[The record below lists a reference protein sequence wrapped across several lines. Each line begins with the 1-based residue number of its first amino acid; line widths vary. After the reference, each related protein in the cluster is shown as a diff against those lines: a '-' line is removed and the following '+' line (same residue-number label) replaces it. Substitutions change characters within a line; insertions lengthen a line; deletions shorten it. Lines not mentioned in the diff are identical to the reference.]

1 MHWVLLAFLG
11 VAAASQITELNPAK
25 EYTFHYTSSI
35 LSGIPELGRQH
46 AGLKLTTIVKAQKFP
61 DNTIRIK
68 FQDSKFK
75 NYNDEVEKDMRF
87 PRAPVREE
95 DKQEVPASIKQ
106 HLEMPFKVVTHEN
119 LVEKIQVEATE
130 PEFITNIKKAAVS
143 QLLAVSQSR
152 LTEESEGRRQ
162 LVTSMHKMEESIMG
176 ECDTHYTVER
186 MPEYLAR
193 EFEER
198 EQIPMR
204 ELCQG
209 KDYYEVIKTKD
220 LKNCRERP
228 VYVHVYGARAVSD
241 GSLGSSVPFA
251 SESSVSRNIICGT
264 PDSFILRVASNQHK
278 AVISPSG
285 KFEHK
290 EWMEVTSTSIVSL
303 RSVEDKKE
311 EIPDVKAPKP
321 RGSLMFEHPKQDDY
335 FSATVSEK
343 SLVPQ
348 ARTDNR
354 LEQDWYR
361 AQMVQPDIESR
372 PKTLYPT
379 IKSPEETMRQLVV
392 TFKRIVEIARQSPES
407 SESAEDVAGSAVMV
421 SRALV
426 RLGLQDIKAL
436 WQQIEASLPEN
447 LKVPAYNSFL
457 DLVSISGTNPAIKF
471 IIEEVK
477 SGKLVGENAAMIV
490 SNAIRSAKTPT
501 KQLLKELID
510 LLKHVAQQ
518 DNRNMVSTVALA
530 VTRLIH
536 RACVHETSSV
546 TDFPAKSFGRFCDE
560 KTPEINRDLIPF
572 LAEKLFAA
580 RKSDINQLL
589 TYINALGNLGHEG
602 AALHLLKVIDDGSF
616 DSHLRSV
623 AVYQLRK
630 TASTNPALY
639 RPIIL
644 QLIANEAE
652 SDEVRMAAITILP
665 RTRPAS
671 FHLNKLAIRTWWE
684 PSKQVSAYITS
695 TLHALANPE
704 LARHSKIYK
713 AVIEP
718 AREAIRIA
726 KPTDAGILTSHNIM
740 ISQFLDTLK
749 AAVNMKVQYVFSEE
763 DELPR
768 TLFMK
773 TSVKSKTHVF
783 NKMEVAAHMEGGQFL
798 INKLYETYARFLSE
812 EEKARIDT
820 QSDIIKNI
828 INVESRRMRKPEAHV
843 TIKSLGLQRIFS
855 IDSRMVEELLEKIA
869 VESVEALSVE
879 KTHSV
884 QFMKI
889 IDMNGHNAVI
899 PTESGLPVYV
909 SHRTP
914 LVVSGEAVA
923 DIQVKDIKDMKAGV
937 TIKPVVNYKQ
947 IAQAGIF
954 CPITK
959 KLLFAGVDSSIHVTL
974 PLVAEVAFKEGQL
987 ELIIKSPQDQESQR
1001 EKPVFEMRVKPYT
1014 TNYDMT
1020 SPNMVPITKSAD
1032 TKVIRSANPLKVKEV
1047 PLGEALGLDLRLK
1060 VETEQAFAD
1069 VAELL
1074 HQMSQHSPLTLLTL
1088 PFPLKTVKD
1097 HSMRLMYNPRNSNT
1111 KDISL
1116 VLSAGHA
1123 RKQSSSDVILTPAS
1137 PIPDIKKHIEMAMQK
1152 VTGAGR
1158 AVALNIQAR
1167 LHGNNRA
1174 VEKEMIA
1181 QVTVAK
1187 NDENSLMKMIMFA
1200 KLPNAQQPYIMDIDA
1215 TRMVRRPIN
1224 RWDKEAMLAEDLR
1237 SVINIKAK
1245 AGLEGQQMHDLM
1257 VDLVVERS
1265 EQMKAH
1271 VKNSEA
1277 WRKCEADSARELRLS
1292 ESCIKA
1298 RSMAASLDVIK
1309 AELSLPRLVT
1319 RHPYMVTLWTAVK
1332 AYFLPYLS
1340 IEASSYNRQSPIQ
1353 DNYQIVAK
1361 VAPNSK
1367 SITVDFSAEGSK
1379 IVLNNVRLIHP
1390 IKDMLP
1396 ISIKD
1401 SLAIGVVKMLSKNKL
1416 PARCSIEGSRV
1427 STFDKLIY
1435 DYTLND
1441 CEHVIFRDCTE
1452 SPKVMVTVKKTSSQH
1467 IVKAIIDGNMYELEM
1482 VRSTRGARTNPGQL
1496 KVNGQV
1502 KQALPKV
1509 QGQPIRFEDA
1519 SNQIYLYED
1528 GVYEI
1533 FSLRHGLTLRADS
1546 QSAEVKA
1553 FQGRLRNMACGLC
1566 GDLNDEKTAD
1576 VVSAHQCVMSSP
1588 RLAAYSYMVVDN
1600 QCAGIP
1606 AQDKPVYQEE
1616 AKQCVRKA
1624 VVPSKV
1630 LSMFQERQHSVKRS
1644 QAPMRHLDMER
1655 GQKICISM
1663 KQVHMC
1669 PDTRSPSEIVP
1680 MQMPFFCVARDQ
1692 EGYTLQELAQSG
1704 EKINEAT
1711 RFPISFSSMV
1721 YVPSRC

>member
-1 MHWVLLAFLG
+1 MGSSCLTTPLTTPWNQPSKMHWVLLAFLG

-25 EYTFHYTSSI
+25 KYTFHYTSSI

-61 DNTIRIK
+61 DNTVRIK

-75 NYNDEVEKDMRF
+75 IYNDEVNKDMRF
-87 PRAPVREE
+87 PRAPMREA
-95 DKQEVPASIKQ
+95 DQLEVPASIKQ

-228 VYVHVYGARAVSD
+228 VYIHVYGARAVSD

-290 EWMEVTSTSIVSL
+290 EWMEDTSTSIVSL

-311 EIPDVKAPKP
+311 EIPDVKTPKP

-348 ARTDNR
+348 ARTDSR
-354 LEQDWYR
+354 IEQDWYR

-392 TFKRIVEIARQSPES
+392 TFKRIVEIARMSPES

-457 DLVSISGTNPAIKF
+457 DLVSISGTNPVIKF

-530 VTRLIH
+530 VTRLVH
-536 RACVHETSSV
+536 RACIHETSSV
-546 TDFPAKSFGRFCDE
+546 SDFPAKSYGRFCDE
-560 KTPEINRDLIPF
+560 KTPEITRDLIPF
-572 LAEKLFAA
+572 LAEKLFAT

-616 DSHLRSV
+616 DKHLRSV

-704 LARHSKIYK
+704 IARDSKMFSPIF
-713 AVIEP
+713 ER
-718 AREAIRIA
+718 AREAIKLA
-726 KPTDAGILTSHNIM
+726 KPTDAGIVTSHNII
-740 ISQFLDTLK
+740 ISHFLDTLK
-749 AAVNMKVQYVFSEE
+749 AAVNMRLQYVFSED
-763 DELPR
+763 DEVPR
-768 TLFMK
+768 SVFMRN
-773 TSVKSKTHVF
+773 SVKSRTHVLSE
-783 NKMEVAAHMEGGQFL
+783 EVAMHLEGGQFL
-798 INKLYETYARFLSE
+798 LDKLYETYNRFLLSD
-812 EEKARIDT
+812 EEKARVNT
-820 QSDIIKNI
+820 QRDYIKNI
-828 INVESRRMRKPEAHV
+828 VSVESRRMRKPEAHITV
-843 TIKSLGLQRIFS
+843 KSMGLQRIFS
-855 IDSRMVEELLEKIA
+855 LDNRVIESLLEKVA
-869 VESVEALSVE
+869 LESVEALQHHMV
-879 KTHSV
+879 HSYE
-884 QFMKI
+884 FMKI
-889 IDMNGHNAVI
+889 IDMNGHRAII
-899 PTESGLPVYV
+899 PTESGLPVYI
-909 SHRTP
+909 SHQTP
-914 LVVSGEAVA
+914 LVLSGEAVA
-923 DIQVKDIKDMKAGV
+923 DIQVTSVRNMKADV
-937 TIKPVVNYKQ
+937 TIKPVVNHKH
-947 IAQAGIF
+947 ITEAGIF

-959 KLLFAGVDSSIHVTL
+959 KFLGAGVDASIHIAL
-974 PLVAEVAFKEGQL
+974 PLVTEVAWKDG
-987 ELIIKSPQDQESQR
+987 LIEVAIKSPQDEESQK
-1001 EKPVFEMRVKPYT
+1001 EKPVFEIRVKPYT
-1014 TNYDMT
+1014 TNYDLT
-1020 SPNMVPITKSAD
+1020 SPIPEPISKSAD
-1032 TKVIRSANPLKVKEV
+1032 SKVIRSAIPRKVKEV
-1047 PLGEALGLDLRLK
+1047 SLGEALGLSLRLK
-1060 VETEQAFAD
+1060 VETEQPFAD

-1074 HQMSQHSPLTLLTL
+1074 HLIAQHSPLTLINL

-1097 HSMRLMYNPRNSNT
+1097 HSMRLMYNPKESNT
-1111 KDISL
+1111 KNIAF
-1116 VLSAGHA
+1116 VFGVGYG
-1123 RKQSSSDVILTPAS
+1123 RKQSPSAVEVIS
-1137 PIPDIKKHIEMAMQK
+1137 PSPVEDIKKDIKMVLSKIPEASQ
-1152 VTGAGR
+1152 AL
-1158 AVALNIQAR
+1158 AVNIQAILR
-1167 LHGNNRA
+1167 SDSQDI
-1174 VEKEMIA
+1174 KKMMA

-1187 NDENSLMKMIMFA
+1187 NDVSNRMMMMVSVKGRQA
-1200 KLPNAQQPYIMDIDA
+1200 YIAEIDA
-1215 TRMVRRPIN
+1215 TRIVRRPIN
-1224 RWDKEAMLAEDLR
+1224 TWDKEAMLAEDLR
-1237 SVINIKAK
+1237 STINIKAK
-1245 AGLEGQQMHDLM
+1245 AGIEGQQLHDLM
-1257 VDLVVERS
+1257 IDLVVERS
-1265 EQMKAH
+1265 EEMKAH
-1271 VKNSEA
+1271 TKSSEA
-1277 WRKCEADSARELRLS
+1277 WRMCEADSAKELRLS
-1292 ESCIKA
+1292 ESCVKA
-1298 RSMAASLDVIK
+1298 RRLAASLDVVK
-1309 AELSLPRLVT
+1309 AELSLPRHIT
-1319 RHPYMVTLWTAVK
+1319 RHPYMITLATAVK

-1340 IEASSYNRQSPIQ
+1340 IEDSSYNRQDQ
-1353 DNYQIVAK
+1353 AHDNYQIVARI
-1361 VAPNSK
+1361 APHSK
-1367 SITVDFSAEGSK
+1367 SLTIDVSAEGK
-1379 IVLNNVRLIHP
+1379 MTVLSNIRLMP
-1390 IKDMLP
+1390 AMKYLLP
-1396 ISIKD
+1396 IQIKD
-1401 SLAIGVVKMLSKNKL
+1401 SFPTSVVNMLTKSKL
-1416 PARCSIEGSRV
+1416 PSRCSIEG
-1427 STFDKLIY
+1427 
-1435 DYTLND
+1435 N
-1441 CEHVIFRDCTE
+1441 
-1452 SPKVMVTVKKTSSQH
+1452 KV
-1467 IVKAIIDGNMYELEM
+1467 
-1482 VRSTRGARTNPGQL
+1482 
-1496 KVNGQV
+1496 
-1502 KQALPKV
+1502 
-1509 QGQPIRFEDA
+1509 
-1519 SNQIYLYED
+1519 
-1528 GVYEI
+1528 
-1533 FSLRHGLTLRADS
+1533 
-1546 QSAEVKA
+1546 
-1553 FQGRLRNMACGLC
+1553 
-1566 GDLNDEKTAD
+1566 
-1576 VVSAHQCVMSSP
+1576 
-1588 RLAAYSYMVVDN
+1588 
-1600 QCAGIP
+1600 
-1606 AQDKPVYQEE
+1606 
-1616 AKQCVRKA
+1616 
-1624 VVPSKV
+1624 
-1630 LSMFQERQHSVKRS
+1630 
-1644 QAPMRHLDMER
+1644 
-1655 GQKICISM
+1655 
-1663 KQVHMC
+1663 
-1669 PDTRSPSEIVP
+1669 
-1680 MQMPFFCVARDQ
+1680 
-1692 EGYTLQELAQSG
+1692 
-1704 EKINEAT
+1704 
-1711 RFPISFSSMV
+1711 
-1721 YVPSRC
+1721 

>member
-11 VAAASQITELNPAK
+11 VAAASQITELDPAK

-46 AGLKLTTIVKAQKFP
+46 AGLKLNTIVKAQKFP

-87 PRAPVREE
+87 PRAPMRDE
-95 DKQEVPASIKQ
+95 DQQEVPASIKQ

-119 LVEKIQVEATE
+119 LVQKIQCEDTE

-152 LTEESEGRRQ
+152 LTQESEGRRQ
-162 LVTSMHKMEESIMG
+162 LVTSMQKMEESIMG
-176 ECDTHYTVER
+176 ECSTEYTVER

-209 KDYYEVIKTKD
+209 KHYYEVIKTKD

-228 VYVHVYGARAVSD
+228 VYVHVYGARSVSD

-251 SESSVSRNIICGT
+251 AESSVTRSIICGT

-290 EWMEVTSTSIVSL
+290 ERMEVTSTSIVSL

-321 RGSLMFEHPKQDDY
+321 RGSLMFEHPKQDY

-348 ARTDNR
+348 ARSDNR

-372 PKTLYPT
+372 PRTLYPT

-426 RLGLQDIKAL
+426 SLGLQDIRAL
-436 WQQIEASLPEN
+436 WHQIEASLPEN

-457 DLVSISGTNPAIKF
+457 DLVSICGTNPAIKF
-471 IIEEVK
+471 IIEDVK

-510 LLKHVAQQ
+510 LLKHIAQQ

-530 VTRLIH
+530 VTHLIH
-536 RACVHETSSV
+536 KACIHETSSV
-546 TDFPAKSFGRFCDE
+546 TDYPAKSFGRFCDE
-560 KTPEINRDLIPF
+560 KTPEITRDLIPF
-572 LAEKLFAA
+572 LAEKLFAT
-580 RKSDINQLL
+580 RKSDTNQLL

-616 DSHLRSV
+616 DTHPRSV

-630 TASTNPALY
+630 TASTKPALY

-704 LARHSKIYK
+704 LATTSKIYN
-713 AVIEP
+713 AVFEP
-718 AREAIRIA
+718 AREAIKIA

-749 AAVNMKVQYVFSEE
+749 AAVNMRVQYVFSEE

-798 INKLYETYARFLSE
+798 MNKLYEAYARFLPQDE
-812 EEKARIDT
+812 VARMDT
-820 QSDIIKNI
+820 QRDYIKNI

-855 IDSRMVEELLEKIA
+855 LDSRMVEELLEKVAI
-869 VESVEALSVE
+869 ESIEALNMQ
-879 KTHSV
+879 KTHSYE
-884 QFMKI
+884 FLKI
-889 IDMNGHNAVI
+889 IDMNGHNVII

-909 SHRTP
+909 SHSTP

-923 DIQVKDIKDMKAGV
+923 DIRLTDIKDMKAAV

-959 KLLFAGVDSSIHVTL
+959 KFLGAGVDASIHITL
-974 PLVAEVAFKEGQL
+974 PLVTEVALKEGQL
-987 ELIIKSPQDQESQR
+987 EVIIKSPQDQESQK

-1014 TNYDMT
+1014 SNYDMT
-1020 SPNMVPITKSAD
+1020 SSNLVPIPKSQD
-1032 TKVIRSANPLKVKEV
+1032 SKVIRSANPLKVKEV
-1047 PLGEALGLDLRLK
+1047 PLGEALGLALRLK
-1060 VETEQAFAD
+1060 VETEQPFAD
-1069 VAELL
+1069 VADLV
-1074 HQMSQHSPLTLLTL
+1074 HWIAQHKPLTLLNL

-1097 HSMRLMYNPRNSNT
+1097 HSMRLVYNPKESNT
-1111 KDISL
+1111 KDIAFVFSVGYGKKL
-1116 VLSAGHA
+1116 
-1123 RKQSSSDVILTPAS
+1123 SSSDVALTSPS
-1137 PIPDIKKHIEMAMQK
+1137 PIAEIKEHIEMTLSKIPSASQAVAVNIQAICRRDNQDIKK
-1152 VTGAGR
+1152 V
-1158 AVALNIQAR
+1158 V
-1167 LHGNNRA
+1167 
-1174 VEKEMIA
+1174 A

-1187 NDENSLMKMIMFA
+1187 NNENNLMKMVMLVRTPIARQAYLME
-1200 KLPNAQQPYIMDIDA
+1200 IDA
-1215 TRMVRRPIN
+1215 TRMVKRPIN
-1224 RWDKEAMLAEDLR
+1224 MWDKEAMLAEDLR
-1237 SVINIKAK
+1237 STINIKAK
-1245 AGLEGQQMHDLM
+1245 VGVEGQQQHDVML
-1257 VDLVVERS
+1257 DLVVERS

-1271 VKNSEA
+1271 AKNSEA
-1277 WRKCEADSARELRLS
+1277 WRKCESDSARELRLS

-1298 RSMAASLDVIK
+1298 RRMAASLDVIK
-1309 AELSLPRLVT
+1309 ADISLPRPVT
-1319 RHPYMVTLWTAVK
+1319 RHPYMVTLCTAAK
-1332 AYFLPYLS
+1332 AYFLPHLS
-1340 IEASSYNRQSPIQ
+1340 IEDSSFNRPDQI
-1353 DNYQIVAK
+1353 QIVAK
-1361 VAPNSK
+1361 IAPNSR
-1367 SITVDFSAEGSK
+1367 SLTIDVSAEGK
-1379 IVLNNVRLIHP
+1379 KTVLNNVRLMP
-1390 IKDMLP
+1390 SMKYLLP
-1396 ISIKD
+1396 IQIKD
-1401 SLAIGVVKMLSKNKL
+1401 SIPTHVVNMLAKSKL
-1416 PARCSIEGSRV
+1416 PSRCSIEGNKVR
-1427 STFDKLIY
+1427 TFDRLIY

-1452 SPKVMVTVKKTSSQH
+1452 SPRVMVTAKKTSSQH
-1467 IVKAIIDGNMYELEM
+1467 IVKAVIDGNKYELEI
-1482 VRSTRGARTNPGQL
+1482 VKASRGSRTNPGQV
-1496 KVNGQV
+1496 KINGQV
-1502 KQALPKV
+1502 KQAAPRV

-1519 SNQIYLYED
+1519 FNQISLYED
-1528 GVYEI
+1528 GVFEI
-1533 FSLRHGLTLRADS
+1533 FSLIHGLTVRADG

-1553 FQGRLRNMACGLC
+1553 FQWRLRNLACGLC
-1566 GDLNDEKTAD
+1566 GDLNDEKTVD
-1576 VVSAHQCVMSSP
+1576 VVSAQQCVMSSP
-1588 RLAAYSYMVVDN
+1588 RLAAYSYMVADS

-1606 AQDKPVYQEE
+1606 AQDKAVYQEE
-1616 AKQCVRKA
+1616 TQQCVRK
-1624 VVPSKV
+1624 VVIPTKV
-1630 LSMFQERQHSVKRS
+1630 SDMFTNRQLSVKKVE
-1644 QAPMRHLDMER
+1644 APLRHIDMEH
-1655 GQKICISM
+1655 GQKICISV
-1663 KQVHMC
+1663 KQVPMC
-1669 PDTRSPSEIVP
+1669 PTVSQPAEIVP
-1680 MQMPFFCVARDQ
+1680 MEMPFFCVARTQ
-1692 EGYTLQELAQSG
+1692 EGRALQELAQSG
-1704 EKINEAT
+1704 EKITEAL
-1711 RFPISFSSMV
+1711 RFPIAFSSTV
-1721 YVPSRC
+1721 QVPRRC

>member
-1 MHWVLLAFLG
+1 
-11 VAAASQITELNPAK
+11 
-25 EYTFHYTSSI
+25 
-35 LSGIPELGRQH
+35 
-46 AGLKLTTIVKAQKFP
+46 
-61 DNTIRIK
+61 
-68 FQDSKFK
+68 
-75 NYNDEVEKDMRF
+75 
-87 PRAPVREE
+87 
-95 DKQEVPASIKQ
+95 
-106 HLEMPFKVVTHEN
+106 
-119 LVEKIQVEATE
+119 
-130 PEFITNIKKAAVS
+130 
-143 QLLAVSQSR
+143 
-152 LTEESEGRRQ
+152 
-162 LVTSMHKMEESIMG
+162 MG
-176 ECDTHYTVER
+176 
-186 MPEYLAR
+186 
-193 EFEER
+193 
-198 EQIPMR
+198 
-204 ELCQG
+204 
-209 KDYYEVIKTKD
+209 
-220 LKNCRERP
+220 
-228 VYVHVYGARAVSD
+228 
-241 GSLGSSVPFA
+241 
-251 SESSVSRNIICGT
+251 
-264 PDSFILRVASNQHK
+264 
-278 AVISPSG
+278 
-285 KFEHK
+285 
-290 EWMEVTSTSIVSL
+290 
-303 RSVEDKKE
+303 
-311 EIPDVKAPKP
+311 
-321 RGSLMFEHPKQDDY
+321 
-335 FSATVSEK
+335 
-343 SLVPQ
+343 
-348 ARTDNR
+348 
-354 LEQDWYR
+354 
-361 AQMVQPDIESR
+361 
-372 PKTLYPT
+372 
-379 IKSPEETMRQLVV
+379 

-518 DNRNMVSTVALA
+518 NNRNMVSTVALA

-546 TDFPAKSFGRFCDE
+546 TDFPVKSFGRFCDE

-773 TSVKSKTHVF
+773 TSVK
-783 NKMEVAAHMEGGQFL
+783 
-798 INKLYETYARFLSE
+798 
-812 EEKARIDT
+812 
-820 QSDIIKNI
+820 
-828 INVESRRMRKPEAHV
+828 RKPEAHV

-959 KLLFAGVDSSIHVTL
+959 KLLAAGVDSSIHVTL
-974 PLVAEVAFKEGQL
+974 PLVTEVAFKEGKL

-1020 SPNMVPITKSAD
+1020 SPDMVPIPKCAD
-1032 TKVIRSANPLKVKEV
+1032 SKVIRSANPLKVKEV

-1074 HQMSQHSPLTLLTL
+1074 HQMSQHRPRTLLTL
-1088 PFPLKTVKD
+1088 PCPLKTVKD

-1137 PIPDIKKHIEMAMQK
+1137 PITDIKKHIEMAMQK

-1158 AVALNIQAR
+1158 AVAI
-1167 LHGNNRA
+1167 
-1174 VEKEMIA
+1174 
-1181 QVTVAK
+1181 
-1187 NDENSLMKMIMFA
+1187 
-1200 KLPNAQQPYIMDIDA
+1200 
-1215 TRMVRRPIN
+1215 
-1224 RWDKEAMLAEDLR
+1224 
-1237 SVINIKAK
+1237 
-1245 AGLEGQQMHDLM
+1245 
-1257 VDLVVERS
+1257 
-1265 EQMKAH
+1265 
-1271 VKNSEA
+1271 
-1277 WRKCEADSARELRLS
+1277 
-1292 ESCIKA
+1292 
-1298 RSMAASLDVIK
+1298 
-1309 AELSLPRLVT
+1309 
-1319 RHPYMVTLWTAVK
+1319 
-1332 AYFLPYLS
+1332 
-1340 IEASSYNRQSPIQ
+1340 SS
-1353 DNYQIVAK
+1353 
-1361 VAPNSK
+1361 
-1367 SITVDFSAEGSK
+1367 
-1379 IVLNNVRLIHP
+1379 
-1390 IKDMLP
+1390 
-1396 ISIKD
+1396 
-1401 SLAIGVVKMLSKNKL
+1401 
-1416 PARCSIEGSRV
+1416 
-1427 STFDKLIY
+1427 
-1435 DYTLND
+1435 
-1441 CEHVIFRDCTE
+1441 
-1452 SPKVMVTVKKTSSQH
+1452 
-1467 IVKAIIDGNMYELEM
+1467 
-1482 VRSTRGARTNPGQL
+1482 
-1496 KVNGQV
+1496 
-1502 KQALPKV
+1502 
-1509 QGQPIRFEDA
+1509 
-1519 SNQIYLYED
+1519 
-1528 GVYEI
+1528 
-1533 FSLRHGLTLRADS
+1533 
-1546 QSAEVKA
+1546 
-1553 FQGRLRNMACGLC
+1553 
-1566 GDLNDEKTAD
+1566 
-1576 VVSAHQCVMSSP
+1576 
-1588 RLAAYSYMVVDN
+1588 
-1600 QCAGIP
+1600 
-1606 AQDKPVYQEE
+1606 
-1616 AKQCVRKA
+1616 
-1624 VVPSKV
+1624 
-1630 LSMFQERQHSVKRS
+1630 
-1644 QAPMRHLDMER
+1644 
-1655 GQKICISM
+1655 
-1663 KQVHMC
+1663 
-1669 PDTRSPSEIVP
+1669 
-1680 MQMPFFCVARDQ
+1680 
-1692 EGYTLQELAQSG
+1692 
-1704 EKINEAT
+1704 
-1711 RFPISFSSMV
+1711 
-1721 YVPSRC
+1721 

>member
-1 MHWVLLAFLG
+1 MKESG
-11 VAAASQITELNPAK
+11 VPQMML
-25 EYTFHYTSSI
+25 
-35 LSGIPELGRQH
+35 
-46 AGLKLTTIVKAQKFP
+46 
-61 DNTIRIK
+61 
-68 FQDSKFK
+68 
-75 NYNDEVEKDMRF
+75 
-87 PRAPVREE
+87 
-95 DKQEVPASIKQ
+95 
-106 HLEMPFKVVTHEN
+106 
-119 LVEKIQVEATE
+119 
-130 PEFITNIKKAAVS
+130 
-143 QLLAVSQSR
+143 
-152 LTEESEGRRQ
+152 
-162 LVTSMHKMEESIMG
+162 LVTE
-176 ECDTHYTVER
+176 D
-186 MPEYLAR
+186 
-193 EFEER
+193 
-198 EQIPMR
+198 
-204 ELCQG
+204 
-209 KDYYEVIKTKD
+209 
-220 LKNCRERP
+220 
-228 VYVHVYGARAVSD
+228 
-241 GSLGSSVPFA
+241 SSAPFA
-251 SESSVSRNIICGT
+251 QESSVTRSIICGT
-264 PDSFILRVASNQHK
+264 PDSFILRVTSNQHK
-278 AVISPSG
+278 ALTSPSG

-290 EWMEVTSTSIVSL
+290 ERMEVTSTSIVSL
-303 RSVEDKKE
+303 HSVEDKKQ
-311 EIPDVKAPKP
+311 EIPDVKSPKP
-321 RGSLMFEHPKQDDY
+321 RGSLMFEHPKQDY
-335 FSATVSEK
+335 FTATASEK
-343 SLVPQ
+343 SMVPQ
-348 ARTDNR
+348 ARSDQS

-361 AQMVQPDIESR
+361 AQIVQPDIESR
-372 PKTLYPT
+372 PKTLYPN
-379 IKSPEETMRQLVV
+379 IKSPEEILREVPAV
-392 TFKRIVEIARQSPES
+392 FKSIVEIARQSPES
-407 SESAEDVAGSAVMV
+407 AQSSEDVTGRVVMI

-426 RLGLQDIKAL
+426 SLGLQDMKTL

-457 DLVSISGTNPAIKF
+457 DILSMTGTNPAVKF

-477 SGKLVGENAAMIV
+477 TGKLVGENAAMIV

-501 KQLLKELID
+501 KPLLKELID
-510 LLKHVAQQ
+510 LLKHIAEQ
-518 DNRNMVSTVALA
+518 DNRPMISTVALA

-536 RACVHETSSV
+536 KACIHETSSV
-546 TDFPAKSFGRFCDE
+546 SDFPAKSYGRFCDE
-560 KTPEINRDLIPF
+560 KTPEITRDLIPF

-589 TYINALGNLGHEG
+589 TYINALGNLGHDG
-602 AALHLLKVIDDGSF
+602 AAMHLMKVVDDVNF
-616 DSHLRSV
+616 DVHARSV

-630 TASTNPALY
+630 TAATNPALY
-639 RPIIL
+639 KPVLL
-644 QLIANEAE
+644 QLIAHEAE
-652 SDEVRMAAITILP
+652 ADEVRMAAITILP
-665 RTRPAS
+665 VTLPTS

-959 KLLFAGVDSSIHVTL
+959 KLLAAGVDSSIHVTL
-974 PLVAEVAFKEGQL
+974 PLVTEVAFKEGQL

-1014 TNYDMT
+1014 TNYYMD
-1020 SPNMVPITKSAD
+1020 SPDMVPIPKCAD
-1032 TKVIRSANPLKVKEV
+1032 SKVIRSANPLKVKEV

-1074 HQMSQHSPLTLLTL
+1074 HQMSQHRPLTLLTL

-1137 PIPDIKKHIEMAMQK
+1137 PITDIKKHIEMALQK

-1187 NDENSLMKMIMFA
+1187 NDENSLMKMIMLA

-1245 AGLEGQQMHDLM
+1245 AGLESQQKHDLM
-1257 VDLVVERS
+1257 ADLVVERS

-1298 RSMAASLDVIK
+1298 RSMAASL
-1309 AELSLPRLVT
+1309 A
-1319 RHPYMVTLWTAVK
+1319 
-1332 AYFLPYLS
+1332 
-1340 IEASSYNRQSPIQ
+1340 
-1353 DNYQIVAK
+1353 
-1361 VAPNSK
+1361 
-1367 SITVDFSAEGSK
+1367 
-1379 IVLNNVRLIHP
+1379 
-1390 IKDMLP
+1390 
-1396 ISIKD
+1396 
-1401 SLAIGVVKMLSKNKL
+1401 
-1416 PARCSIEGSRV
+1416 
-1427 STFDKLIY
+1427 
-1435 DYTLND
+1435 
-1441 CEHVIFRDCTE
+1441 
-1452 SPKVMVTVKKTSSQH
+1452 
-1467 IVKAIIDGNMYELEM
+1467 
-1482 VRSTRGARTNPGQL
+1482 
-1496 KVNGQV
+1496 
-1502 KQALPKV
+1502 
-1509 QGQPIRFEDA
+1509 
-1519 SNQIYLYED
+1519 
-1528 GVYEI
+1528 
-1533 FSLRHGLTLRADS
+1533 
-1546 QSAEVKA
+1546 
-1553 FQGRLRNMACGLC
+1553 
-1566 GDLNDEKTAD
+1566 
-1576 VVSAHQCVMSSP
+1576 
-1588 RLAAYSYMVVDN
+1588 
-1600 QCAGIP
+1600 
-1606 AQDKPVYQEE
+1606 
-1616 AKQCVRKA
+1616 
-1624 VVPSKV
+1624 
-1630 LSMFQERQHSVKRS
+1630 
-1644 QAPMRHLDMER
+1644 
-1655 GQKICISM
+1655 
-1663 KQVHMC
+1663 
-1669 PDTRSPSEIVP
+1669 
-1680 MQMPFFCVARDQ
+1680 
-1692 EGYTLQELAQSG
+1692 
-1704 EKINEAT
+1704 
-1711 RFPISFSSMV
+1711 
-1721 YVPSRC
+1721 